1 MIFSNILLSI
11 VIVFFLLQFIFAIRE
26 RGIKQHKLRLI
37 SKKTGE
43 VIELDAA
50 SFSDFVKK
58 EMEVDFSNTAKLI
71 FSRVSDAF
79 AKGRLSDIKNYL
91 NDQVLPVFQEAI
103 STRESLHQKAEFT
116 LIGFKSVKVL
126 EDAQAK
132 KVVSFTTEQ
141 INLLKDDQN
150 NVIEGDPLYVATVTE
165 DWTFIKKKENTWV
178 VSGIQGKEAHF
189 A

>member
-11 VIVFFLLQFIFAIRE
+11 VILFFIVQLVFAIRE
-26 RGIKQHKLRLI
+26 KKGKQGKLCLI

-43 VIELDAA
+43 VIELDAT
-50 SFSDFVKK
+50 SFSDFINK
-58 EMEVDFSNTAKLI
+58 EMETDFSNTAKVI

-91 NDQVLPVFQEAI
+91 NDKVLPVFQEAI
-103 STRESLHQKAEFT
+103 STRENLHQKAEFT

-126 EDAQAK
+126 EDAPTK

-141 INLLKDDQN
+141 INLLKDEKD

-165 DWTFIKKKENTWV
+165 NWTFIKKKEDMWV
-178 VSGIQGKEAHF
+178 VSAIQGKEAHF